1 MFTLTLSSFSHLSFP
16 CLSFPYV
23 IAFVITEGLFFS
35 FRFMINSQQIVTHVH
50 ELYNPTSL
58 RMVRIISSFLPLTV
72 PNIECDCNVEN
83 ITLFTVINT
92 SIDSILLYSFHCQQ
106 VFFLFI
112 TETELSNGSIM

>member
-16 CLSFPYV
+16 CLSFPDV

-58 RMVRIISSFLPLTV
+58 RMVRIIRSFLPLTV